1 MSEITVRGARLH
13 NLKNVSFSFPKNH
26 FVVFTGLSGS
36 GKSTMAF
43 DTLHKEGQRQYMESL
58 GMVTYESRPPV
69 DAIVGLSPSISVDQ
83 HNRNRSPRSTVG
95 TATEVYTYLRVLFA
109 RTGHRPCPKCEADVP
124 PEHKRLFSPPMGDS
138 TENGVV
144 VSTAWED
151 EDETGEP
158 GNNIS
163 CPNCD
168 AWLPEMGMATFS
180 FNKPAGACPACTG
193 LGAVSTANLPRIL
206 DDEKSLTD
214 GAVLLWDPRIVARY
228 IETLR
233 AAGRYYGFDF
243 DPSVPVRALSP
254 AQRDLLLYGV
264 DSPAFRCHYPKIEA
278 PNTVAKGRFEG
289 VVANLLRRHA
299 EHASDADT
307 DYLEKL
313 ERLLVLQACAECGG
327 TRLRPEARVVSVAG
341 RSIVEVTRL
350 SLGKLAEWIAGLQAA
365 LPTEDWLI
373 AEPIATDLQER
384 VRRLVEIG
392 LGYLTLERATPSLSA
407 GEAQRLRL
415 AALLSSGL
423 TGVLYVLD
431 EPTIGMHAR
440 DNLRLVKMLRLLRDL
455 GNTVLVIEH
464 DMDVIAAADWVVD
477 FGPEAGRFGGQI
489 VAEGTP
495 ETVAQ
500 TPASITGQ
508 YLAGSARIPFPA
520 SRRPVEGKIAA
531 GKGLTIRGACEHNLK
546 DISAYFPQGR
556 LTAVTGVSGS
566 GKSSLMFDILDRA
579 ARQRFYGAANQP
591 GAHEGIDGWEH
602 FDKIITIDQNPIG
615 RSARSNAATYTD
627 AFTAIR
633 QVFAAQPAARQ
644 HGLTAQHFSFNV
656 PGGRCERCEG
666 TGTLTVE
673 MHFLPDVQV
682 RCPACHGRRFK
693 REALA
698 VKYQGYDIAQVLDL
712 TIEEALS
719 LFADVP
725 AAKARLGL
733 MAETGMGYLQLGQ
746 PASTFSGGEAQ
757 RVKLAKELA
766 RRSTGRTLYLL
777 DEPTSGLHPADT
789 AKLVLLLQQLVEA
802 GNTVIVVE
810 HNLELVKCVDW
821 VIDLGPEGG
830 EAGGQIIAE
839 GTPETVAACPESI
852 TGQML
857 KRILS

>member
-1 MSEITVRGARLH
+1 MSEIIVRGARLH
-13 NLKNVSFSFPKNH
+13 NLKNVSFSVPKNQ

-83 HNRNRSPRSTVG
+83 RNSNRSPRSTVG

-109 RTGHRPCPKCEADVP
+109 RTGHRPCPKCGVDVP
-124 PEHKRLFSPPMGDS
+124 PEHGIIESADS
-138 TENGVV
+138 V
-144 VSTAWED
+144 WED
-151 EDETGEP
+151 EDEIGEP
-158 GNNIS
+158 ENNIP
-163 CPNCD
+163 CPNCG
-168 AWLPEMGMATFS
+168 APLPEMGMASFS

-193 LGAVSTANLPRIL
+193 LGTVYTAYLPRIL
-206 DDEKSLTD
+206 DDEKSLAD
-214 GAVLLWDPRIVARY
+214 GAVLLWEPLNPARY
-228 IETLR
+228 IEILR
-233 AAGRYYGFDF
+233 AAGRHYGFDF
-243 DPSVPVRALSP
+243 DPSVPVRALGP

-264 DSPAFRCHYPKIEA
+264 DSPSFRRHYPKIEA
-278 PNTVAKGRFEG
+278 PGTVAKGRFEG
-289 VVANLLRRHA
+289 VVTNLLRRHA

-313 ERLLVLQACAECGG
+313 ERLLVLQVCSECGG

-341 RSIVEVTRL
+341 RNIVEISRMP
-350 SLGKLAEWIAGLQAA
+350 LGKLAGWVAGLQAA
-365 LPTEDWLI
+365 LPAEDWLI
-373 AEPIATDLQER
+373 AEPIVVDLQER

-415 AALLSSGL
+415 AALLGSGL

-431 EPTIGMHAR
+431 EPTIGLHSR
-440 DNLRLVKMLRLLRDL
+440 DIPRLVKMLRALRDL

-464 DMDVIAAADWVVD
+464 DMDMVASADWVVD
-477 FGPEAGRFGGQI
+477 FGPGAGRLGGQI

-495 ETVAQ
+495 GTVAQ

-508 YLAGSARIPFPA
+508 YLSGTARIPVPA
-520 SRRPVEGKIAA
+520 SRRPVNE
-531 GKGLTIRGACEHNLK
+531 KGLTIRGAREHNLK
-546 DISAYFPQGR
+546 DITAFFPQR
-556 LTAVTGVSGS
+556 TLTAITGVSGS

-579 ARQRFYGAANQP
+579 ARQRFYSAANQP
-591 GAHEGIDGWEH
+591 GAHDRIDGWEY

-615 RSARSNAATYTD
+615 RSTRSNAATYTD
-627 AFTAIR
+627 AFTPIR
-633 QVFAAQPAARQ
+633 EVFAAQSAA
-644 HGLTAQHFSFNV
+644 HPLGLTAQHFSFNV
-656 PGGRCERCEG
+656 PGGRCDRCEG
-666 TGTLTVE
+666 AGVLSVE

-693 REALA
+693 REVLE

-719 LFADVP
+719 LFGEVP

-777 DEPTSGLHPADT
+777 DEPTTGLHPADT
-789 AKLVLLLQQLVEA
+789 AHLVLLLQRLVEA
-802 GNTVIVVE
+802 GNTVIIVE
-810 HNLELVKCVDW
+810 HNLEVVKCADW

-830 EAGGQIIAE
+830 EAGGQIVAE
-839 GTPETVAACPESI
+839 GTPETVAACPQSI

-857 KRILS
+857 KKLL